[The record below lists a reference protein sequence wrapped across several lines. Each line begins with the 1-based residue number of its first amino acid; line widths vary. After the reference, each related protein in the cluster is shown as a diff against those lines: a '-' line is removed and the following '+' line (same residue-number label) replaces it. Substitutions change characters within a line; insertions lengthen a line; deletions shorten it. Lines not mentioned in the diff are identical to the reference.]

1 MLTEKFNLT
10 QYLAIMDGKGDQE
23 IQQGL
28 GGAASGL
35 VGLAPTFQNRVMAG
49 ALLTILPM
57 LLLYLFTQR
66 YFVEGV
72 ERAGIAGE

>member
-1 MLTEKFNLT
+1 
-10 QYLAIMDGKGDQE
+10 
-23 IQQGL
+23 
-28 GGAASGL
+28 
-35 VGLAPTFQNRVMAG
+35 MAG
-49 ALLTILPM
+49 ALMTILPM

>member
-1 MLTEKFNLT
+1 MYGQGQQE
-10 QYLAIMDGKGDQE
+10 LALGMGGDS
-23 IQQGL
+23 
-28 GGAASGL
+28 ANL
-35 VGLAPTFQNRVMAG
+35 VGAIPTKGNQVMAG

-66 YFVEGV
+66 YFVESV